1 MIIPWCEK
9 YRPTNFDDIILE
21 KNNKNLLSNIINVNC
36 FPNLLFHGPP
46 GTGKTT
52 TIINLINNY
61 QEKYNEKNK
70 SLIIHLNASDD
81 RGIDIIRNNIYN
93 FVNSKNLF
101 HSGTKFVILD
111 EVDYMTRSAQLAL
124 KCLIQEYSNVKYCL
138 ICNYISKIEIN
149 LQNEFIKMRFNKLS
163 EKHIYDYLNN
173 ILISENIN
181 ISAKK
186 IYSIINYFEYDIR
199 SMVNFL
205 QSNSSNIINIPQD
218 VIYKNL
224 LKINLLNIN
233 EDINEN
239 SNTNYNLFSN
249 MLESYDK
256 KYKINKIYILKFYIL
271 YVIKKIYCK
280 LHSQHLN
287 VLEQI
292 IHNIDNNYSI
302 KYTYYIIRDIYKN
315 I

>member
-9 YRPTNFDDIILE
+9 YRPTNFNDIILE
-21 KNNKNLLSNIINVNC
+21 DNNKKLLSNIINENS

-52 TIINLINNY
+52 TIINLINSY

-70 SLIIHLNASDD
+70 SLVIHLNASDD

-101 HSGTKFVILD
+101 YNGTKFVILD

-124 KCLIQEYSNVKYCL
+124 KCLIQEYTNIKYCL

-149 LQNEFIKMRFNKLS
+149 LQNEFIKVRFNKLS
-163 EKHIYDYLNN
+163 EKNIYDYLYN
-173 ILISENIN
+173 ILVCENIN
-181 ISAKK
+181 ISQKK

-205 QSNSSNIINIPQD
+205 QSNSNSSINIIQED
-218 VIYKNL
+218 IYKNL
-224 LKINLLNIN
+224 LKINL
-233 EDINEN
+233 
-239 SNTNYNLFSN
+239 SNDNYNIFLIT
-249 MLESYDK
+249 LETYDK

-280 LHSQHLN
+280 INNKYLN
-287 VLEQI
+287 ILEQI
-292 IHNIDNNYSI
+292 IHNIDNIYSI
-302 KYTYYIIRDIYKN
+302 KYTFYVIKEIYFLVNK